1 MKDSIFIVMEFYFTI
16 QLLLGFLQSLMVVLV
31 FLNATCFGGIFKS
44 SMLKCNL
51 WIHLLLFS
59 CILCLGTSIFLF
71 LCLSLFLLSIP
82 FFLPFPFFFLV
93 PTNFRRSALAEYF
106 QNKLVDTIH
115 FMDILNLK
123 DSVEKD
129 TFFRKLPNLAEQLP
143 RQIVLKK
150 VWLLISDVKC
160 HT

>member
-82 FFLPFPFFFLV
+82 FFLPFPFFF
-93 PTNFRRSALAEYF
+93 
-106 QNKLVDTIH
+106 
-115 FMDILNLK
+115 
-123 DSVEKD
+123 
-129 TFFRKLPNLAEQLP
+129 
-143 RQIVLKK
+143 
-150 VWLLISDVKC
+150 WCLLISEDMHWQNISKISWWILYISWTFLIWRTVLKRIPSSVSFQI
-160 HT
+160 